1 MKAVLKTS
9 KSSTTAGLERLV
21 GVEVK
26 KKLVASW
33 IVVEGQ
39 LVCQWLLS

>member
-1 MKAVLKTS
+1 MKAVLKTP
-9 KSSTTAGLERLV
+9 KSSATESLEMLV
-21 GVEVK
+21 GVEAK

>member
-9 KSSTTAGLERLV
+9 NSSTTESLEMLV
-21 GVEVK
+21 GVEAK
-26 KKLVASW
+26 KKLIASW